1 MANPNGGKT
10 PGPGNYQSSL
20 VDKSAAPRFG
30 FGSGG
35 RAVMGSVMNAPGP
48 GTYKPLEFVG
58 KEATSSSIHAKL
70 SYKPIENTGGKTP
83 GPGTY
88 EGNAHK
94 VGKRTAPAYSPGRE

>member
-1 MANPNGGKT
+1 LQNRNNANFRNTQKFGIGTSQRIELGNPNGGKT
-10 PGPGNYQSSL
+10 PGPGNYQSNL
-20 VDKSAAPRFG
+20 ADKRAAPRFG

-70 SYKPIENTGGKTP
+70 
-83 GPGTY
+83 
-88 EGNAHK
+88 
-94 VGKRTAPAYSPGRE
+94 